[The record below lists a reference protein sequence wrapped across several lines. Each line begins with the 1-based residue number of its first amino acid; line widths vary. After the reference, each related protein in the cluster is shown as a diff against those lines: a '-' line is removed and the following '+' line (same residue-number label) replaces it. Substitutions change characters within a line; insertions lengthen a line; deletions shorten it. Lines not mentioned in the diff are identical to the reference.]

1 MPVEAPEHCRTVLAR
16 LLVSGYIHRSAFL
29 HRLLHPTTTT
39 TTTTT
44 TTFLHNTLI
53 KCYSASDSYS
63 APGGALLV
71 YSHLLHSS
79 SNPDNFT
86 FPFLLK
92 AQPSSGKQIHAHVH
106 RFGFQSNVFVINS
119 LINMYSSFRDL
130 HSAQNLFDSSFPNNL
145 DVVSWNTLIHGYL
158 KSGHLRTARRLFDQ
172 MPEPNHVSWT
182 SIVSGYAHLGQLD
195 VAHSLFRKSSS
206 PHVLC
211 RNTATWNSLITGY
224 ARNGHLS
231 LARRLFDEMP
241 CKNIVSWNSM
251 ISAYAQ
257 SGHLKQARSMF
268 DEMPEKDVFT
278 WTCMISGY
286 AQNDDQAEN
295 ENAIQLFQQML
306 VEDGACKPNEVTLVS
321 VLAVCARLA
330 ALNRGVWIHAY
341 IRRNGMRLSDNL
353 GAALIDMYAKCGCV
367 GTAVETFRELDC
379 KNVSCWNALITGLA
393 VNGVAEEALKAFMEM
408 QEMKT
413 RPNSI
418 TFLGVLMAC
427 CHGGLV
433 EEGRKHLKSME
444 NSFGVEPEIKHYGCM
459 IDLLG
464 RAGLLE
470 EAEEVIGSMPME
482 PDVTVLGALL
492 GACRIHGN
500 VEVADR
506 VCNRFLKPKSHAPS
520 CRILLSHI
528 YAAAGRWT
536 EAHRARVSLQGDQVK
551 KVAGLS
557 SLELF

>member
-1 MPVEAPEHCRTVLAR
+1 MPVEAVEHWRTVLAR
-16 LLVSGYIHRSAFL
+16 LLVSGYIHSSNSAFL
-29 HRLLHPTTTT
+29 LRLQH
-39 TTTTT
+39 TTTT

-53 KCYSASDSYS
+53 KCYSDSAS
-63 APGGALLV
+63 PGGALLV

-79 SNPDNFT
+79 CKPDNFT
-86 FPFLLK
+86 FPFLLN
-92 AQPSSGKQIHAHVH
+92 ALTYSQPLRGKQIHAHVH
-106 RFGFQSNVFVINS
+106 RFGFQSNVFVINT
-119 LINMYSSFRDL
+119 LIKMYSSFGDL
-130 HSAQNLFDSSFPNNL
+130 HSAQTLFHSSFPNNL
-145 DVVSWNTLIHGYL
+145 DVVSWNTLIDGYL
-158 KSGHLRTARRLFDQ
+158 KSGHLHTARHLFDQ

-182 SIVSGYAHLGQLD
+182 SIISGYAHRGQLD
-195 VAHSLFRKSSS
+195 VARSLFRKSS

-224 ARNGHLS
+224 ARNGLLS
-231 LARRLFDEMP
+231 LARQLFDEMP
-241 CKNIVSWNSM
+241 CKNIISWNSM

-295 ENAIQLFQQML
+295 ALQLFEQML
-306 VEDGACKPNEVTLVS
+306 AEDSACKPNEVTLVN

-330 ALNRGVWIHAY
+330 ALHRGVWIHAY
-341 IRRNGMRLSDNL
+341 IQRNGMRLSDNL

-408 QEMKT
+408 QKMKT

-444 NSFGVEPEIKHYGCM
+444 NSFGVEPQIKHYGCM

-464 RAGLLE
+464 RAGLVE
-470 EAEEVIGSMPME
+470 EAEEVITSMPME

-536 EAHRARVSLQGDQVK
+536 EASRARVSLQGDQVK
-551 KVAGLS
+551 KEAGLS